1 MKHEFSRILNRVKMA
16 AAEQRFQPNKHV
28 STSLLLNIDALPGDG
43 WSLLG
48 QREFPAHA
56 YKSDPVMDNA
66 KVIKSTTSRRLFENH
81 SSSRSVIVEV
91 TPLANAFDAQL
102 WVSSAEARL
111 RQNLAKV
118 VEVMEFVVIDEV
130 SLEGAE
136 KTESFQSKILVPK
149 GLRTSL
155 AISTSVGDV
164 YTMVS
169 CGSFEQPWTMQE
181 VVEIAKTQVNRIV
194 SARGASGL

>member
-1 MKHEFSRILNRVKMA
+1 
-16 AAEQRFQPNKHV
+16 
-28 STSLLLNIDALPGDG
+28 
-43 WSLLG
+43 
-48 QREFPAHA
+48 
-56 YKSDPVMDNA
+56 
-66 KVIKSTTSRRLFENH
+66 
-81 SSSRSVIVEV
+81 
-91 TPLANAFDAQL
+91 
-102 WVSSAEARL
+102 
-111 RQNLAKV
+111 
-118 VEVMEFVVIDEV
+118 
-130 SLEGAE
+130 GAE